1 MLAGNDQLM
10 SDQLGN
16 LVVGRQTGVDRF
28 GQHPQ
33 SQVADR
39 KIGQGAGSLAPVC
52 DIQYCVR
59 RRLLLLLPDTI
70 YDLERTSLTLWA
82 PSV

>member
-39 KIGQGAGSLAPVC
+39 KIGQSAGSLAPVC
-52 DIQYCVR
+52 DIQYCVW
-59 RRLLLLLPDTI
+59 RRLLLLFARHNL
-70 YDLERTSLTLWA
+70 
-82 PSV
+82 